1 MNNNKRNGIYR
12 KRKWNRINWHRY
24 ATKCSWNG
32 IDVAPLIV
40 VDQMKMPQNYLIF
53 TVSANVERNFEDGTM
68 CTHTHIRFQFCNQ
81 KMSHAILRADRERK
95 ISDIYLHLSLE
106 GVGTFGRRIPLHR
119 KYLIYL
125 QRSSIARN
133 NFPADKVFSWWVRTS
148 NVLCNVRAMAHRR
161 RWFLLG
167 SGKYSRMRIVCKCYA
182 TLNGRLETA
191 KNKKMRSNGCRA
203 IYRNL
208 NVVVI
213 CNSRK

>member
-1 MNNNKRNGIYR
+1 MKSYKLTPIRDKMFMKRNRRGTT
-12 KRKWNRINWHRY
+12 HRRRSDEN
-24 ATKCSWNG
+24 ATKLSHFYCQRECWT
-32 IDVAPLIV
+32 
-40 VDQMKMPQNYLIF
+40 QF
-53 TVSANVERNFEDGTM
+53 RRWHNVYA
-68 CTHTHIRFQFCNQ
+68 HTHIRFQFCNQ

-95 ISDIYLHLSLE
+95 ISDIYLHLSLG